1 MPPSMSRPRCFGT
14 SSLRLSDSATKRCF
28 SATVGARE
36 DIFVNH
42 LKMNERASGSSGTP
56 AHDAWLGGHRGDDA
70 MSKSLNILWSGTAL
84 GAALLLA
91 ACHPRGQGSAD
102 GNTYALPALPAT
114 LPLAAGA
121 ATAPR
126 YAPSADALPAAP
138 RLRTVR
144 VAGPRGADDNAG
156 AG

>member
-1 MPPSMSRPRCFGT
+1 
-14 SSLRLSDSATKRCF
+14 
-28 SATVGARE
+28 
-36 DIFVNH
+36 
-42 LKMNERASGSSGTP
+42 
-56 AHDAWLGGHRGDDA
+56 

-126 YAPSADALPAAP
+126 YAPSSDALPAAP

-144 VAGPRGADDNAG
+144 VADPHNTKTKTDDAWGFGDAVFDAPPDYGFDYAG
-156 AG
+156 TEPWAWQG